1 MTPDEVLELFRQQAA
16 DMQKQ
21 APTQN
26 DLIQELSLLLSE
38 SRGKLSKENFDAL
51 VRLGGALYKTGL
63 DQFNARQNVSDIMQ
77 RSARDH
83 EDS

>member
-1 MTPDEVLELFRQQAA
+1 MTQDEVIELFRQQAA
-16 DMQKQ
+16 TMEKQ
-21 APTQN
+21 VPTQN
-26 DLIQELSLLLSE
+26 ELIQELSLLLSE
-38 SRGKLSKENFDAL
+38 SRGKLSKENFEAL

-83 EDS
+83 DDS